1 MLDELNPE
9 QLAAAQHGDGPL
21 LIVAGAGT
29 GKTATLVHR
38 VAYLIGRGADPRRI
52 LLLTFTRRA
61 AAEMLRR
68 VEAVL
73 ATSGDGRGDA
83 SRGGASARVW
93 GGTFHAS
100 AARLLRI
107 HARDIGMQPDFTILD
122 RGDAEDLMH
131 VARTALGLGRGGSR
145 FPQKSTCLDVYSRC
159 VNAQLPLN
167 EVLHTAFPWCLP
179 AEEGLAQL
187 FARYTDSKEE
197 QQVLDYDDLLLF
209 WRGLLADPAGGPR
222 VRERFDHVLV
232 DEFQDTNA
240 LQADIVSLLRPDG
253 SGVTCVGD
261 DAQAIYGFRAATVRN
276 ILDFEQRFPGAEVRT
291 LTRNYRSTTAIVA
304 ATNALIA
311 EATERRDKELWT
323 ERHDGGRPVL
333 ATCRDDDEQT
343 QWLCER
349 ILEHREQ
356 GTELKRQAV
365 LFRAQ
370 HHSMALEMELSRR
383 NIPFHK
389 YGGLRFV
396 EMAHVKDLVSF
407 LRLAENP
414 RDAMAGLRVLGL
426 VPGIGPKTAAALLEA
441 LGAAGGDFAAAWAG
455 ARVPEPARAV
465 WPAVVELFATLA
477 AAGPGDVPAQVHA
490 VRSVYGPLLE
500 RRYDNV
506 QARLRDLEQIE
517 ALAARSQSALGVPR
531 RAGARPAGVH
541 AGARRPATARRGLPH
556 PLHDALGQG
565 PRVRRRLRHPRRRR
579 QHPLRHGHGQRG
591 RDRGGTQVVL
601 RRLHAR
607 PRAALRHPPPA
618 LLHAAVGQGRHA
630 RVRAAFA
637 LSHLRRPRALRAGA
651 DGARAAD
658 RRRGPPRARHH
669 RLDPRRRALAVG
681 GAGRG
686 VTRAG
691 RATAGRSRAPR
702 STLPSRP
709 GRVPS

>member
-38 VAYLIGRGADPRRI
+38 VAHLIGRGADPRRI

-73 ATSGDGRGDA
+73 ATTGNG
-83 SRGGASARVW
+83 RGGACERVW

-107 HARDIGMQPDFTILD
+107 HARDIGMAPDFTILD

-131 VARTALGLGRGGSR
+131 VARTALGLGRGGAR

-159 VNAQLPLN
+159 VNAQLPLS

-187 FARYTDSKEE
+187 FARYTDLKEE

-261 DAQAIYGFRAATVRN
+261 DAQAIYAFRAATVRN
-276 ILDFEQRFPGAEVRT
+276 ILDFELRFPGAEVRT
-291 LTRNYRSTTAIVA
+291 LTRNYRSTAAIVA

-311 EATERRDKELWT
+311 EAAERRDKELWT
-323 ERHDGGRPVL
+323 ERAGGGRPVL

-343 QWLCER
+343 RWLCER

-365 LFRAQ
+365 LYRAQ

-426 VPGIGPKTAAALLEA
+426 VPGIGPKTAAALLET
-441 LGAAGGDFAAAWAG
+441 LGAVGGDFSAWAG
-455 ARVPEPARAV
+455 ARVPEPARVA
-465 WPAVVELFATLA
+465 WPAVVELFTTLA
-477 AAGPGDVPAQVHA
+477 AAGPGDVPVQVHA

-517 ALAARSQSALGVPR
+517 ALAARSQSRSQFLAELVLDPPAYTQEL
-531 RAGARPAGVH
+531 AGPPLLDEDYLILSTMHSAKGLEFDVVYIIH
-541 AGARRPATARRGLPH
+541 AADGNIPSDMATGSA
-556 PLHDALGQG
+556 AEIEEE
-565 PRVRRRLRHPRRRR
+565 RRLFYVACTRARE
-579 QHPLRHGHGQRG
+579 QLYVTHPLRYYTQPWAKADTHGYAQRS
-591 RDRGGTQVVL
+591 RFLTEAVLAHFEQVQTGPEPTSGDDGPL
-601 RRLHAR
+601 E
-607 PRAALRHPPPA
+607 
-618 LLHAAVGQGRHA
+618 
-630 RVRAAFA
+630 RVTTA
-637 LSHLRRPRALRAGA
+637 SIRAGV
-651 DGARAAD
+651 RSLWE
-658 RRRGPPRARHH
+658 GPAE
-669 RLDPRRRALAVG
+669 A
-681 GAGRG
+681 
-686 VTRAG
+686 
-691 RATAGRSRAPR
+691 
-702 STLPSRP
+702 
-709 GRVPS
+709 

>member
-38 VAYLIGRGADPRRI
+38 VAHLIGRGADPRRI

-73 ATSGDGRGDA
+73 ATTGNG
-83 SRGGASARVW
+83 RGGASERVW

-107 HARDIGMQPDFTILD
+107 HARDIGMAPDFTILD

-131 VARTALGLGRGGSR
+131 VARTALGFGRGGSR
-145 FPQKSTCLDVYSRC
+145 FPQKSTCLVVYSRC

-179 AEEGLAQL
+179 AEQGLAQL
-187 FARYTDSKEE
+187 FARYTDLKEE

-253 SGVTCVGD
+253 TGVTCVGD
-261 DAQAIYGFRAATVRN
+261 DAQAIYSFRAATVRN

-291 LTRNYRSTTAIVA
+291 LTRNYRSTAAILA

-311 EATERRDKELWT
+311 EAAERRDKELWT
-323 ERHDGGRPVL
+323 ERAGGGGPVL

-356 GTELKRQAV
+356 GTELKGQAV
-365 LFRAQ
+365 LYRAQ

-426 VPGIGPKTAAALLEA
+426 VPGIGPKTAAALLET
-441 LGAAGGDFAAAWAG
+441 LGAAGGGFSAWAG
-455 ARVPEPARAV
+455 ARVPEPARAA
-465 WPAVVELFATLA
+465 WPAVVELFMTLA

-517 ALAARSQSALGVPR
+517 ALAARSESRSQFLAELVLDPPAYTQELAGPPLLDEDYLILSTMHSAKGLEFDV
-531 RAGARPAGVH
+531 VYVIH
-541 AGARRPATARRGLPH
+541 AADGNIPSDMATGSATEIEEE
-556 PLHDALGQG
+556 
-565 PRVRRRLRHPRRRR
+565 RRLFYVACTRARE
-579 QHPLRHGHGQRG
+579 QLYVTHPLRYYTQPWAKADTHGYAQRS
-591 RDRGGTQVVL
+591 RFLTEAVLAHFEQVQTGPEPTSGDDGPL
-601 RRLHAR
+601 E
-607 PRAALRHPPPA
+607 
-618 LLHAAVGQGRHA
+618 
-630 RVRAAFA
+630 RVTTA
-637 LSHLRRPRALRAGA
+637 SIRAGV
-651 DGARAAD
+651 RSLWE
-658 RRRGPPRARHH
+658 GPAE
-669 RLDPRRRALAVG
+669 A
-681 GAGRG
+681 
-686 VTRAG
+686 
-691 RATAGRSRAPR
+691 
-702 STLPSRP
+702 
-709 GRVPS
+709 

>member
-9 QLAAAQHGDGPL
+9 QLAAVRHGDGPL

-38 VAYLIGRGADPRRI
+38 VAHLIGRGADPRRI

-73 ATSGDGRGDA
+73 ATTGNG
-83 SRGGASARVW
+83 RGGASERVW

-107 HARDIGMQPDFTILD
+107 HARDIGMAPDFTILD

-131 VARTALGLGRGGSR
+131 VARTALGFGRGGSR

-179 AEEGLAQL
+179 AEQGLAQL
-187 FARYTDSKEE
+187 FARYTDLKEE

-253 SGVTCVGD
+253 TGVTCVGD
-261 DAQAIYGFRAATVRN
+261 DAQAIYSFRAATVRN

-291 LTRNYRSTTAIVA
+291 LTRNYRSTAAILA

-311 EATERRDKELWT
+311 EAAERRDKELWT
-323 ERHDGGRPVL
+323 ERAGGGGPVL

-356 GTELKRQAV
+356 GTELKGQAV
-365 LFRAQ
+365 LYRAQ

-426 VPGIGPKTAAALLEA
+426 VPGIGPKTAAALLET
-441 LGAAGGDFAAAWAG
+441 LGAAGGGFSAWAG
-455 ARVPEPARAV
+455 ARVPEPARAA
-465 WPAVVELFATLA
+465 WPAVVELFMTLA

-517 ALAARSQSALGVPR
+517 ALAARSESRSQFLAELVLDPPAYTQELASPPLLDEDYLILSTMHSAKGLEFDV
-531 RAGARPAGVH
+531 VYVIH
-541 AGARRPATARRGLPH
+541 AADGNIPSDMATGSATEIEEE
-556 PLHDALGQG
+556 
-565 PRVRRRLRHPRRRR
+565 RRLFYVACTRARE
-579 QHPLRHGHGQRG
+579 QLYVTHPLRYYTQPWAKADTHGYAQRS
-591 RDRGGTQVVL
+591 RFLTEAVLAHFEQVQTGPEPTSGDDGPL
-601 RRLHAR
+601 E
-607 PRAALRHPPPA
+607 
-618 LLHAAVGQGRHA
+618 
-630 RVRAAFA
+630 RVTTA
-637 LSHLRRPRALRAGA
+637 SIRAGV
-651 DGARAAD
+651 RSLWE
-658 RRRGPPRARHH
+658 GPAE
-669 RLDPRRRALAVG
+669 A
-681 GAGRG
+681 
-686 VTRAG
+686 
-691 RATAGRSRAPR
+691 
-702 STLPSRP
+702 
-709 GRVPS
+709 